1 MALMWKRRF
10 LSSVIAVLLAS
21 LTAVL
26 GVGGSAIFLAIAVIV
41 PLAILGGFGIEAWL
55 SDRRHRS
62 LS

>member
-1 MALMWKRRF
+1 MWKRRF
-10 LSSVIAVLLAS
+10 LSSVIAVLLAA

-26 GVGGSAIFLAIAVIV
+26 GVDGNVVFLAIAVIV
-41 PLAILGGFGIEAWL
+41 PLAMLVGFGAEVWL